1 MRLEVIE
8 SVCLDYKDVAISRDG
23 LKRIYIMTL
32 TRSLLMALFVAV
44 PVAVTQSNLL
54 AEPLAHLAHAMQAVA
69 RGNFSR
75 QAPVTSRDEL
85 GILTESFNSMTRQ
98 LDEARHVVE
107 ANRMALE
114 AAKARLESILANLS
128 AGVLVFDHELKLSI
142 STNGAAAILAD
153 ELAAVAEGMR
163 EHLAEHGDS

>member
-54 AEPLAHLAHAMQAVA
+54 AEPIAHLAHAMQAVA

-114 AAKARLESILANLS
+114 AAKARRESILATLW
-128 AGVLVFDHELKLSI
+128 AGGLALDHELQLSI
-142 STNGAAAILAD
+142 SNKGEAASLPGGVAPG
-153 ELAAVAEGMR
+153 AEGTR
-163 EHLAEHGDS
+163 GAVH